1 MIEAAYLGLIS
12 SRPKQCKKRG
22 HKEEGEGKDGEE
34 QGFVT

>member
-22 HKEEGEGKDGEE
+22 HKEGEGKDGEE